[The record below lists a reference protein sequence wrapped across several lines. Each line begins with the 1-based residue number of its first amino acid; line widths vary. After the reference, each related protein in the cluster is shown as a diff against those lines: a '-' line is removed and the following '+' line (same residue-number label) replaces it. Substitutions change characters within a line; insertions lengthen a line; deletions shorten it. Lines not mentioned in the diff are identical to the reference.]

1 MRGGEAITQEEKL
14 NQNKTQQCHF
24 QFWSTWTYICN
35 RMNLTWG
42 SASESNQTRLNRK
55 ICLWKYYSIK
65 IHQIKKIMRAIKYKI
80 AGKLKS
86 KGREKH
92 SGRILTIK
100 GILMIIS
107 RGCYLI
113 PKFKNFPIP
122 HKRAILFSTNI
133 AYIILAWKY
142 TATALSFLFFQGKK
156 WTCNK

>member
-1 MRGGEAITQEEKL
+1 MRGGKAIILEQKL

-24 QFWSTWTYICN
+24 QFWSTWTCLCN

-42 SASESNQTRLNRK
+42 FASESNQTRLDRTV
-55 ICLWKYYSIK
+55 CLWKYYSIK
-65 IHQIKKIMRAIKYKI
+65 IHQIKKIMTAIKYKI

-107 RGCYLI
+107 RGCYLV
-113 PKFKNFPIP
+113 PKFKNFPIA
-122 HKRAILFSTNI
+122 HKTAILFSSNI
-133 AYIILAWKY
+133 AYVILAWKY
-142 TATALSFLFFQGKK
+142 TATALSFLPF
-156 WTCNK
+156 